1 MNPIIYKSKENVLE
15 LLKYRHFKISSKKS
29 DEFLKSNVNTI
40 EVSNTQEMD
49 IFTYCVNVPR
59 VNQKILTKLIED
71 NYRQTDKSITLSI
84 ITIDSIT
91 PSITNSIK
99 TFEKKYGLDIV
110 FYQLKNLM
118 VNPTKHSMYSKHIR
132 MKTDENFKKD
142 LCDSLHICDIER
154 IPKISKDDV
163 IARYINL
170 KIGEIVRIEKRTEN
184 SGICN
189 VFKLCV

>member
-1 MNPIIYKSKENVLE
+1 
-15 LLKYRHFKISSKKS
+15 
-29 DEFLKSNVNTI
+29 
-40 EVSNTQEMD
+40 
-49 IFTYCVNVPR
+49 
-59 VNQKILTKLIED
+59 
-71 NYRQTDKSITLSI
+71 
-84 ITIDSIT
+84 
-91 PSITNSIK
+91 
-99 TFEKKYGLDIV
+99 
-110 FYQLKNLM
+110 
-118 VNPTKHSMYSKHIR
+118 